1 MRHGR
6 AGPGWGRPSPLYS
19 KRVPPRPVVAPTQ
32 EVLAEKPLLRG
43 FLHQLAFFAAIPAA
57 ILLLVTARPM
67 AGRIAGGIYGLS
79 LIALFGTS
87 AAYHRLKW
95 TERGRARMRR
105 LDHSMI
111 YVLIAGTYV
120 PFGIL
125 VLRAPWSIVVLGLV
139 GGGAIA
145 GILIQ
150 IFAFDRLRV
159 LSSALYILLG
169 WAVLLAAPQIV
180 RGLRVSALVALVV
193 GGLLYTGGAIVLATK
208 RPNPSPRVFGY
219 HEVFH
224 LSTVIAAVCH
234 YAAVLLVV
242 AAR

>member
-1 MRHGR
+1 VQP
-6 AGPGWGRPSPLYS
+6 A
-19 KRVPPRPVVAPTQ
+19 VPPTH
-32 EVLAEKPLLRG
+32 EVLTEKPLLRG
-43 FLHQLAFFAAIPAA
+43 FFHQFAFFAAIPAA
-57 ILLLVTARPM
+57 ILLLVVARPT
-67 AGRIAGGIYGLS
+67 AGRIAAGIYGLS

-87 AAYHRLKW
+87 AAYHRFKW
-95 TERGRARMRR
+95 TERARARMRR

-111 YVLIAGTYV
+111 YVLIAGTYM

-150 IFAFDRLRV
+150 VFAFHRLRV
-159 LSSALYILLG
+159 VSSALYIVLG
-169 WAVLLAAPQIV
+169 WTVLLAAPQIV
-180 RGLRVSALVALVV
+180 RGLPVSALVSLVV
-193 GGLLYTGGAIVLATK
+193 GGLLYTGGAIVLAAK

>member
-1 MRHGR
+1 VQPAVH
-6 AGPGWGRPSPLYS
+6 
-19 KRVPPRPVVAPTQ
+19 PTQ
-32 EVLAEKPLLRG
+32 EVLTEKPLLRG
-43 FLHQLAFFAAIPAA
+43 FFHQFAFFAAIPAA
-57 ILLLVTARPM
+57 ILLLVVARPT
-67 AGRIAGGIYGLS
+67 AGRIAAGIYGLS

-87 AAYHRLKW
+87 AAYHRFKW
-95 TERGRARMRR
+95 TERARARMRR

-111 YVLIAGTYV
+111 YVLIAGTYM

-150 IFAFDRLRV
+150 VFAFHRLRV
-159 LSSALYILLG
+159 VSSALYIVLG
-169 WAVLLAAPQIV
+169 WTILLAAPQIV
-180 RGLRVSALVALVV
+180 RGLRVSALVSLVV
-193 GGLLYTGGAIVLATK
+193 GGLLYTGGAIVLAAK

>member
-1 MRHGR
+1 MSHYGSPVSLEE
-6 AGPGWGRPSPLYS
+6 ASPS
-19 KRVPPRPVVAPTQ
+19 
-32 EVLAEKPLLRG
+32 KPLFRG
-43 FLHQLAFFAAIPAA
+43 LLHQFAFFAAIPAA
-57 ILLLVTARPM
+57 ILLLVTARPT

-95 TERGRARMRR
+95 TERARARMRR

-125 VLRAPWSIVVLGLV
+125 VLRAPWSIIVLGLV

-169 WAVLLAAPQIV
+169 WA
-180 RGLRVSALVALVV
+180 
-193 GGLLYTGGAIVLATK
+193 
-208 RPNPSPRVFGY
+208 
-219 HEVFH
+219 
-224 LSTVIAAVCH
+224 
-234 YAAVLLVV
+234 
-242 AAR
+242 

>member
-1 MRHGR
+1 V
-6 AGPGWGRPSPLYS
+6 PLQ
-19 KRVPPRPVVAPTQ
+19 PAITPTQ
-32 EVLAEKPLLRG
+32 EVLEEKPVLRG
-43 FLHQLAFFAAIPAA
+43 FFHQFAFFAAIPAA
-57 ILLLVTARPM
+57 ILLLVVARPT
-67 AGRIAGGIYGLS
+67 AGRIAAGIYGLS

-87 AAYHRLKW
+87 AAYHRFKW
-95 TERGRARMRR
+95 TERARARMQR

-125 VLRAPWSIVVLGLV
+125 VLQAPWSIVVLGLV

-150 IFAFDRLRV
+150 IFAFHQLRIV
-159 LSSALYILLG
+159 SLILYIVLG

-180 RGLRVSALVALVV
+180 RGLRVSALVPLVV
-193 GGLLYTGGAIVLATK
+193 GGLLYTGGAIVLAAK

>member
-1 MRHGR
+1 VQP
-6 AGPGWGRPSPLYS
+6 A
-19 KRVPPRPVVAPTQ
+19 VTPTQ

-43 FLHQLAFFAAIPAA
+43 FFHQFAFFAAIPAA
-57 ILLLVTARPM
+57 ILLLVVARPT
-67 AGRIAGGIYGLS
+67 AGRIAAGIYGLS

-87 AAYHRLKW
+87 AAYHRFRW
-95 TERGRARMRR
+95 TERARARMRR

-111 YVLIAGTYV
+111 YVLIAGTYM

-150 IFAFDRLRV
+150 VFAFHRLRV
-159 LSSALYILLG
+159 VSSALYIVLG
-169 WAVLLAAPQIV
+169 WTVVLAAPQIV
-180 RGLRVSALVALVV
+180 RGLRVSALVPLAV
-193 GGLLYTGGAIVLATK
+193 GGLLYTGGAIVLAAK

-224 LSTVIAAVCH
+224 LSTVVAAVCH

>member
-1 MRHGR
+1 MQH
-6 AGPGWGRPSPLYS
+6 A
-19 KRVPPRPVVAPTQ
+19 VPPTQ

-43 FLHQLAFFAAIPAA
+43 LFHQFAFFAAIPAA
-57 ILLLVTARPM
+57 ILLLVVARPT
-67 AGRIAGGIYGLS
+67 AGRIAAGIYGLS
-79 LIALFGTS
+79 LVALFGTS
-87 AAYHRLKW
+87 AAYHRFKW
-95 TERGRARMRR
+95 TERARARMRR

-111 YVLIAGTYV
+111 YVLIAGTYM

-150 IFAFDRLRV
+150 VFAFHRLRV
-159 LSSALYILLG
+159 VSSALYIVLG
-169 WAVLLAAPQIV
+169 WTVLLAAPQIV
-180 RGLRVSALVALVV
+180 RGLRVSALVSLVV
-193 GGLLYTGGAIVLATK
+193 GGLLYTGGAIVLAAK

>member
-1 MRHGR
+1 LKP
-6 AGPGWGRPSPLYS
+6 A
-19 KRVPPRPVVAPTQ
+19 VAPNQ
-32 EVLAEKPLLRG
+32 EVPDEKPLLRG
-43 FLHQLAFFAAIPAA
+43 FLHQFAFFAAIPAA
-57 ILLLVTARPM
+57 ILLLVTARPT
-67 AGRIAGGIYGLS
+67 AGRIAAGIYGLS

-95 TERGRARMRR
+95 TERARARMRR

-111 YVLIAGTYV
+111 YVLIAGTYM

-159 LSSALYILLG
+159 LSSALYIVLG

-224 LSTVIAAVCH
+224 LSTVVAAVCH
-234 YAAVLLVV
+234 YTAVLLVV
-242 AAR
+242 LAH